1 MNRRHFPS
9 RSARLR
15 RSRGASL
22 VVLVLWT
29 TALLFGALA
38 LAKSI
43 VTSAQVQK
51 TNEETALACEAATRQ
66 IETLKAGVYSEVF
79 VRFNAVTSDDP
90 GMGASPGRSFVVPGL
105 QAVNGDADGQA
116 GEIVFPVSLLNGAR
130 LSETASGFPG
140 FPRDLNLDG
149 DAADASLTTS
159 RILPVIVRI
168 QWRSSGGGTRTSEI
182 ATTLGEP

>member
-1 MNRRHFPS
+1 MSRRP
-9 RSARLR
+9 RGVRRAANR

-22 VVLVLWT
+22 IVMVLWT

-51 TNEETALACEAATRQ
+51 SSEETALACEAATRQ
-66 IETLKAGVYSEVF
+66 IEILKAGVYAEVF
-79 VRFNAVTSDDP
+79 PRYNAVTSDNP
-90 GMGASPGRSFVVPGL
+90 GTGASPGASFAVPGL
-105 QAVNGDADGQA
+105 QAAPGDADGNA
-116 GEIVFPVSLLNGAR
+116 GEIVFPVSTSNGAR
-130 LSETASGFPG
+130 LAETTTAFPG

-149 DAADASLTTS
+149 DAADALLTTS

-168 QWRSSGGGTRTSEI
+168 RWRSSGGGTRSTEI